1 MLNEI
6 GAKAKKASHETA
18 KLSQTEK
25 NKALESIKNS
35 LLNNKDNII
44 SANKKDIENARK
56 NNMAE
61 SMIDRLSLDSKRID
75 DICTGI
81 DKVIDLDD
89 PIGKINDVV
98 LRPNGLQIGKM
109 TVPLGVIGIIY
120 EARPN
125 VTVDAA
131 VLCLKSSNVCILKGG
146 KEAINSN
153 IALVKAMREGLVN
166 AGVTADAISLIEDT
180 SRETTVK
187 FMKMNGYLDVLIPR
201 GGAGLIKAAVENA
214 SVPVI
219 ETGTGNCHVYID
231 DSADID
237 MAVNILF
244 NSKTSRISVC
254 NSCESMLVHK
264 DIAKEFLP
272 LMYEKFKE
280 KNVIIRGC
288 EKTFEILGDKAEK
301 ATEEDYYKE
310 YLDYIISCKIVN
322 NVDEAINHI
331 NKYSTHHSESIVTKS
346 YDNARKFQRQVDS
359 AAVYVNA
366 STRFTDGFEFG
377 FGAEIGISTQKLHAR
392 GPMGLEQL
400 TSIKYVICGNGQ
412 IR

>member
-6 GAKAKKASHETA
+6 GAKAKSASYQIA

-25 NKALESIKNS
+25 NKALKSIEKS
-35 LLNNKDNII
+35 LLRNKDSII
-44 SANKKDIENARK
+44 QANKKDIENARK

-61 SMIDRLSLDSKRID
+61 SMIDRLSLDEKRID

-81 DKVIDLDD
+81 EKVIFLDD
-89 PIGKINDVV
+89 PIGKIDDVI
-98 LRPNGLQIGKM
+98 LRPNGLQVGKM

-153 IALVKAMREGLVN
+153 IALVNAMKEGLSD
-166 AGVTADAISLIEDT
+166 AGVTEDAISLIEDT
-180 SRETTVK
+180 SRDTTVK
-187 FMKMNGYLDVLIPR
+187 FMKMNQYIDVLIPR
-201 GGAGLIKAAVENA
+201 GGAGLIKATVENA
-214 SVPVI
+214 TVPVI

-237 MAVNILF
+237 MAVSILF

-264 DIAKEFLP
+264 GISEKFLP
-272 LMYEKFKE
+272 LIYEKFRE

-288 EKTFEILGDKAEK
+288 EKTVEILGNKAEK
-301 ATEEDYYKE
+301 ANEEDYYKE
-310 YLDYIISCKIVN
+310 YLDYIISCKVVN
-322 NVDEAINHI
+322 DIDEAINHI

-346 YDNARKFQRQVDS
+346 YANAQKFQRQVDS